1 MQRLDLERRPA
12 GLQERPITQ
21 QFHMVDLGP
30 RLDESLLRSRKATA
44 DAFNRIESERG
55 KCILIRCM
63 EVRMVVRCANLHEHS
78 NHDSEES

>member
-30 RLDESLLRSRKATA
+30 RLDESFLRSRKATA

-55 KCILIRCM
+55 KVRLDTM
-63 EVRMVVRCANLHEHS
+63 HGSADGGEVRQPP
-78 NHDSEES
+78 